1 LSHGIAGC
9 IGHAAGFITPL
20 QTLVGMHWP
29 VQVWP
34 LHEPSA
40 AQAHVGSSAA
50 HVAHG
55 AGAGVGVPPS
65 VVAQLQVGSFAGQ
78 LHPGG
83 PAFAQPQPMHSSWHV
98 CPVGHS
104 LSALQPVWT

>member
-1 LSHGIAGC
+1 
-9 IGHAAGFITPL
+9 L
-20 QTLVGMHWP
+20 QVLWGTHWP

-40 AQAHVGSSAA
+40 AQVHVGSSAA

-65 VVAQLQVGSFAGQ
+65 VGPQLQVGSFAGQ
-78 LHPGG
+78 LQTGG
-83 PAFAQPQPMHSSWHV
+83 PESAQPQPIHSSWHFW
-98 CPVGHS
+98 PDGHS
-104 LSALQPVWT
+104 LSALQPAVT